1 MLLRSAFTTAAVII
15 SMSAS
20 PAAGTAQLPA
30 RPTRVLLLY
39 QQQAETQ
46 PMLDFTERLR
56 AAVRDGLAS
65 PVEFYQESLDLD
77 RFTGREQSSPLSGYF
92 DDKYRDFG
100 IDVVVPV
107 GRLALKFA
115 VDQLS
120 DVLPNVPIVFA
131 LCAAPLTDPS
141 TLPANV
147 TGRLLD
153 ASRFAPT
160 LNMARGLQPE
170 AERIVVVGGA
180 GSSDSTAVA
189 AVLRAIT
196 SSSDRLPTTVLQ
208 GLSLDALLDR
218 LRRLP
223 RRSIVLFAN
232 YRHDPRGQAFE
243 PLDIVGSI
251 ARASSAP
258 MYAQVY
264 SYVGEGAV
272 GGFVTSFDDEGLRT
286 GQLIVRVLRRSGD
299 PMPAVEAV
307 ANTFVVDARQLRRWG
322 MSDKRLPA
330 GTEVLFQE
338 ETPWRRY
345 RVAVFLTLGVIGAE
359 LALIGLLLL
368 ERRRRQRAQHLVE
381 EAQRQ
386 LAHMG
391 RVAVVGELMATI
403 AHELRQPLTAIR
415 ANAQSGV
422 KVVTRGVGHLGDD
435 DRPVCRE
442 IFSDIIADNERASD
456 IITRVHALLRHEE
469 LPQRPVD
476 LNEICRTAA
485 RLLKLDAVYRQA
497 EIVVS
502 LDPNLPVVTGDPI
515 QLQQVVLNLALNAL
529 DAAMSSGRPRVV
541 IGTAARDD
549 EIEIIVQDNGP
560 GLPPEIQQHLFEPFF
575 TTKSEGLGLGLAI
588 VQSIVE
594 RHQGR
599 IRAENREEGGA
610 MFRVVVSRKRNPRVG
625 SLETRLDYAEVRT
638 ATAASAL

>member
-1 MLLRSAFTTAAVII
+1 
-15 SMSAS
+15 MSAS

-56 AAVRDGLAS
+56 AAVREGLAS

-77 RFTGREQSSPLSGYF
+77 RFTGREQSSPLSRYF

-107 GRLALKFA
+107 GRLALSFA

-120 DVLPNVPIVFA
+120 DVLANVPIVFA

-160 LNMARGLQPE
+160 LNMARRLQPA

-189 AVLRAIT
+189 AVLRVVT

-223 RRSIVLFAN
+223 RRSIVFFAN

-264 SYVGEGAV
+264 SYVGEGVV

-299 PMPAVEAV
+299 PMPAVEPV

-330 GTEVLFQE
+330 GTQLLFQE

-345 RVAVFLTLGVIGAE
+345 RVAIFLTLGVIGAE

-368 ERRRRQRAQHLVE
+368 ERRRRQRAQHLAE

-422 KVVTRGVGHLGDD
+422 KVVARGVGHLGDD

-497 EIVVS
+497 EIVLS
-502 LDPNLPVVTGDPI
+502 LDPNPPVVTGDPI

-529 DAAMSSGRPRVV
+529 DAAMSSGRPRVG
-541 IGTAARDD
+541 IGTVARDD
-549 EIEIIVQDNGP
+549 EIEIIVHDNGP
-560 GLPPEIQQHLFEPFF
+560 GLPAEIQRHLFEPFF

-610 MFRVVVSRKRNPRVG
+610 VFRVVVSRMQNPRVG
-625 SLETRLDYAEVRT
+625 SLETKTNYPEVRT
-638 ATAASAL
+638 ATPAPAL